1 MKIRNGFVS
10 NSSSSSFLVFNAPTI
25 TNMTELVNYL
35 QFEPNAETRRDFDHM
50 LSLFQRKQKF
60 TKKEI
65 IELLAGALEDG
76 NIPFFDKLFKET
88 MDEEYNSS
96 VMQFMV
102 HNYYNIFDTDDF
114 DKFQDMLLSPIVKK
128 FVNYMWMFNPMTILE
143 ICNTEKDYTEEN
155 RKINRIKWDRKY
167 KARTQ
172 IYKTLAENIYEK
184 LKEEK
189 LLESLIVFEVG
200 DDCYPEI
207 EQGYYFQKVD
217 NIVSISNH

>member
-25 TNMTELVNYL
+25 TNMSELVNYL

-102 HNYYNIFDTDDF
+102 HNDIFDTDDF

-143 ICNTEKDYTEEN
+143 ICNTEKYYTEEN
-155 RKINRIKWDRKY
+155 KKINRIKWDRKY
-167 KARTQ
+167 KAITQ

>member
-1 MKIRNGFVS
+1 
-10 NSSSSSFLVFNAPTI
+10 
-25 TNMTELVNYL
+25 
-35 QFEPNAETRRDFDHM
+35 M

>member
-25 TNMTELVNYL
+25 TNMSELINYL
-35 QFEPNAETRRDFDHM
+35 QFEPNAETRSDFDYM

-102 HNYYNIFDTDDF
+102 HNNIFDTDDF

-128 FVNYMWMFNPMTILE
+128 FVNYTWMFNPMTILE
-143 ICNTEKDYTEEN
+143 ICNTEKYYTEEN

>member
-25 TNMTELVNYL
+25 TNMSELVNYL

-102 HNYYNIFDTDDF
+102 HNDIFDTDDF

-143 ICNTEKDYTEEN
+143 ICNTEKYYTEEN

>member
-25 TNMTELVNYL
+25 TNMSELVNYL

-102 HNYYNIFDTDDF
+102 HNNIFDTDDF

-143 ICNTEKDYTEEN
+143 ICNTEKYYTEEN

>member
-25 TNMTELVNYL
+25 TNMSELVNYL

-102 HNYYNIFDTDDF
+102 HNDIFDTDDF

-143 ICNTEKDYTEEN
+143 ICNTEKYYTEEN
-155 RKINRIKWDRKY
+155 KKINRIKWDRKY

>member
-25 TNMTELVNYL
+25 TNMSELINYL
-35 QFEPNAETRRDFDHM
+35 QFEPNAETRRDFDYM

-102 HNYYNIFDTDDF
+102 HNDYIDTDDF

-143 ICNTEKDYTEEN
+143 ICNTEKYYTEEN
-155 RKINRIKWDRKY
+155 KKINRIKWDRKY

>member
-25 TNMTELVNYL
+25 TNMSELINYL
-35 QFEPNAETRRDFDHM
+35 QFEPNAETRRDFDYM

-96 VMQFMV
+96 VTQFMV
-102 HNYYNIFDTDDF
+102 HNNIFDTDDF

-143 ICNTEKDYTEEN
+143 ICNTEKYYTEEN
-155 RKINRIKWDRKY
+155 KKINRIKWDRKY

>member
-25 TNMTELVNYL
+25 TNMSELINYL
-35 QFEPNAETRRDFDHM
+35 QFEPNAETRRDFDYM

-102 HNYYNIFDTDDF
+102 HNDIFDTDDF

-143 ICNTEKDYTEEN
+143 ICNTEKYYTEEN

>member
-25 TNMTELVNYL
+25 TNMSELINYL
-35 QFEPNAETRRDFDHM
+35 QFEPNAETRSDFDYM

-102 HNYYNIFDTDDF
+102 HNNIFDTDDF

-143 ICNTEKDYTEEN
+143 ICNTEKDYTEKN

>member
-1 MKIRNGFVS
+1 MS
-10 NSSSSSFLVFNAPTI
+10 
-25 TNMTELVNYL
+25 ELINYL
-35 QFEPNAETRRDFDHM
+35 QFEPNAETRSDFDYM

-102 HNYYNIFDTDDF
+102 HNNIFDTDDF

-143 ICNTEKDYTEEN
+143 ICNTEKYYTEEN

>member
-1 MKIRNGFVS
+1 MS
-10 NSSSSSFLVFNAPTI
+10 
-25 TNMTELVNYL
+25 ELINYL
-35 QFEPNAETRRDFDHM
+35 QFEPNAETRSDFDYM

-96 VMQFMV
+96 VMQFMI
-102 HNYYNIFDTDDF
+102 HNDIFDTDDF

-143 ICNTEKDYTEEN
+143 ICNTEKYYTEEN
-155 RKINRIKWDRKY
+155 KKINRIKWDRKY

>member
-1 MKIRNGFVS
+1 MS
-10 NSSSSSFLVFNAPTI
+10 
-25 TNMTELVNYL
+25 ELINYL
-35 QFEPNAETRRDFDHM
+35 QFEPNAETRSDFDYM

-65 IELLAGALEDG
+65 IELLGGALEDG

-102 HNYYNIFDTDDF
+102 HNNIFDTDDF

-128 FVNYMWMFNPMTILE
+128 FVNYTWMFNPMTILE
-143 ICNTEKDYTEEN
+143 ICNTEKYYTEEN

>member
-1 MKIRNGFVS
+1 MKIRNGFIS

-25 TNMTELVNYL
+25 TNMSELINYL
-35 QFEPNAETRRDFDHM
+35 QFEPNAETRSDFDYM

-102 HNYYNIFDTDDF
+102 HNNIFDTDDF

-143 ICNTEKDYTEEN
+143 ICNTEKYYTEEN

>member
-25 TNMTELVNYL
+25 TNMSELINYL
-35 QFEPNAETRRDFDHM
+35 QFEPNAETRSDFDYM

-102 HNYYNIFDTDDF
+102 HNDIFDTDDF

-143 ICNTEKDYTEEN
+143 ICNTEKYYTEEN

>member
-25 TNMTELVNYL
+25 TNMSELINYL
-35 QFEPNAETRRDFDHM
+35 QFEPNAETRSDFDYM

-96 VMQFMV
+96 VMQFMI
-102 HNYYNIFDTDDF
+102 HNDIFDTDDF

-143 ICNTEKDYTEEN
+143 ICNTEKYYTEEN
-155 RKINRIKWDRKY
+155 KKINRIKWDRKY

>member
-25 TNMTELVNYL
+25 TNMSELINYL
-35 QFEPNAETRRDFDHM
+35 QFEPNAETRRDFDYM

-96 VMQFMV
+96 VTQFMV
-102 HNYYNIFDTDDF
+102 HNNIFDTDDF
-114 DKFQDMLLSPIVKK
+114 DKISRYVVESIVKK
-128 FVNYMWMFNPMTILE
+128 FVNYMWMF
-143 ICNTEKDYTEEN
+143 KSHDY
-155 RKINRIKWDRKY
+155 
-167 KARTQ
+167 
-172 IYKTLAENIYEK
+172 
-184 LKEEK
+184 
-189 LLESLIVFEVG
+189 F
-200 DDCYPEI
+200 
-207 EQGYYFQKVD
+207 
-217 NIVSISNH
+217 

>member
-1 MKIRNGFVS
+1 MS
-10 NSSSSSFLVFNAPTI
+10 
-25 TNMTELVNYL
+25 ELVNYL

-102 HNYYNIFDTDDF
+102 HNDIFDTDDF

-143 ICNTEKDYTEEN
+143 ICNTEKYYTEEN
-155 RKINRIKWDRKY
+155 KKINRIKWDSKY

>member
-1 MKIRNGFVS
+1 MS
-10 NSSSSSFLVFNAPTI
+10 
-25 TNMTELVNYL
+25 ELVNYL

-96 VMQFMV
+96 VMQFMI
-102 HNYYNIFDTDDF
+102 HNDIFDTDDF

-143 ICNTEKDYTEEN
+143 ICNTEKYYTEEN
-155 RKINRIKWDRKY
+155 KKINRIKWDRKY

>member
-25 TNMTELVNYL
+25 TNMSELINYL
-35 QFEPNAETRRDFDHM
+35 QFEPNAETRRDFDYM

-96 VMQFMV
+96 VTQFMV
-102 HNYYNIFDTDDF
+102 HNNIFDTDDF

-217 NIVSISNH
+217 NIVRISNH

>member
-25 TNMTELVNYL
+25 TNMSELINYL
-35 QFEPNAETRRDFDHM
+35 QFEPNAETRRDFDYM

-189 LLESLIVFEVG
+189 L
-200 DDCYPEI
+200 
-207 EQGYYFQKVD
+207 
-217 NIVSISNH
+217 

>member
-25 TNMTELVNYL
+25 TNMSELINYL
-35 QFEPNAETRRDFDHM
+35 QFEPNAETRSDFDYM

-102 HNYYNIFDTDDF
+102 HNNIFDTDDF

-143 ICNTEKDYTEEN
+143 ICNTEKYYTEEN